1 MSIRPVDMKTALYIA
16 DDASKLRENQKSHEA
31 GIAEQ
36 QATQNKH
43 NQETKIET
51 VQHTENA
58 EGKVM
63 RREDEEKERNTK
75 PSMKRSGKKNAYAKD
90 QEEENKPAIQDGI
103 HGLLDLRA

>member
-51 VQHTENA
+51 
-58 EGKVM
+58 KK
-63 RREDEEKERNTK
+63 EK
-75 PSMKRSGKKNAYAKD
+75 PKKILFLFIPIIIK
-90 QEEENKPAIQDGI
+90 
-103 HGLLDLRA
+103 